1 MVRSFLTWFLLLTTA
16 ILVAACCGS
25 TACECNDEFADAVG
39 LRFSVDTLASG
50 TKKGFTSAEIDTVY
64 LVRVP
69 KDTAQRPRADTVT
82 LSRSRLQA
90 VTQPIIINNATP
102 FTRAGNRNLDQYS
115 YELYVARRRAK
126 VTPTFR
132 YLINRVELR
141 TDYEADGCCTC
152 FQNSNKLVYVNG
164 NPTPL
169 NQTDPNGENQLRSI
183 EVTKP

>member
-1 MVRSFLTWFLLLTTA
+1 MLRPLLTWFLLLTTA

-39 LRFSVDTLASG
+39 LRLSTDTLGSG
-50 TKKGFTSAEIDTVY
+50 PRKGFLSAEVATVY

-69 KDTAQRPRADTVT
+69 LDTAQRPKADTVT
-82 LSRSRLQA
+82 LIRSRIQA
-90 VTQPIIINNATP
+90 VTQNIVINNATP
-102 FTRAGNRNLDQYS
+102 FTRAGNRNLDQYT
-115 YELYVARRRAK
+115 YELYLAPSRTAA
-126 VTPTFR
+126 PTFR

-169 NQTDPNGENQLRSI
+169 NQTDPTGENRLLPI
-183 EVTKP
+183 EVTRP